1 MSIELAR
8 VLADFERHGPTDVD
22 YLRLH
27 FGRFMATKEIFEA
40 TWGARRG
47 RVLDIGAH
55 WLHQSY
61 LYACD
66 GYEVTAA
73 DVPST
78 LETDAV
84 RRLACS
90 SGIHLLPYHDLANGR
105 AFTQLED
112 DSFDVIL
119 FTEII
124 EHLAFNP
131 VALWGEVHRILRP
144 GGRVVVTTPNYLALR
159 TMLRRWRRQLV
170 RPSGGLSV
178 EQIIRTPTHGHHWKE
193 YTLAELG
200 AYFSLLS
207 PDFVTHKALHVRDYY
222 RSPSWRARAARI
234 VEEAAPVLRPN
245 LHLEIELAEKRHG
258 VMEEPGRY

>member
-8 VLADFERHGPTDVD
+8 VLADFERHGPTDVA

-27 FGRFMATKEIFEA
+27 FGRFMATKEIFESS
-40 TWGARRG
+40 WGARRG

-61 LYACD
+61 LYASD

-78 LETDAV
+78 IEIDAV
-84 RRLACS
+84 RRLAS
-90 SGIHLLPYHDLANGR
+90 ASGIRLLAYEDLANGR
-105 AFTQLED
+105 AFTQLDD
-112 DSFDVIL
+112 DSFDLIL

-131 VALWGEVHRILRP
+131 LSLWREVHRILRP
-144 GGRVVVTTPNYLALR
+144 GGRIVLTTPNYLALR
-159 TMLRRWRRQLV
+159 SMLRRWGRQLA

-178 EQIIRTPTHGHHWKE
+178 EQIIGTPTHGHHWKE
-193 YTLAELG
+193 YTLAELR

-207 PDFVTHKALHVRDYY
+207 PDFMMHKGLHVRDYY
-222 RSPSWRARAARI
+222 RSPSWSARVARM
-234 VEEAAPVLRPN
+234 VEEVVPVLRPN
-245 LHLEIELAEKRHG
+245 LHVEIELAE
-258 VMEEPGRY
+258 GRS